1 MLPSKRRHTVEN
13 EWLWND
19 EAKGR
24 HADFL
29 REAEEAR
36 QILRSKRVSKLPAV
50 LKGLL
55 LFVITIA

>member
-1 MLPSKRRHTVEN
+1 MEDAL
-13 EWLWND
+13 LWN
-19 EAKGR
+19 ETAKER

-29 REAEEAR
+29 REAEKTR
-36 QILRSKRVSKLPAV
+36 QILRSKRISKLPAV

>member
-1 MLPSKRRHTVEN
+1 MEN

-29 REAEEAR
+29 RQAEEAR

-50 LKGLL
+50 LKSLL